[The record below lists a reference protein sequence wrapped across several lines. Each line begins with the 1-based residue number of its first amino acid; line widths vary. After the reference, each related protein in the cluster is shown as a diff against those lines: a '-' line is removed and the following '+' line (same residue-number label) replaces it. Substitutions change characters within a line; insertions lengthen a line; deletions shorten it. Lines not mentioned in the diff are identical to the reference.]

1 MTKKSRTRILLQSQ
15 VENAIRVTRSNRA
28 AAQYLRVSY
37 VLYKKFA
44 KLYKNHEGIPLYDL
58 HKNQS
63 GRGVSK
69 VHHNK
74 LKHELDDILLG
85 KHPSYSSAKLLRRL
99 INNGYIAEKCN
110 HCGYSQRRPTD
121 LKVPILLHHINGD
134 DNDHRRD
141 NLEILCYNCWY
152 VLVGN
157 LPKRILNPTA
167 KTYVTPEAKVIDPA
181 IQHDPL
187 SSTEEGIDILSDE
200 EKMDLIR
207 KIQGL

>member
-167 KTYVTPEAKVIDPA
+167 KTYVTPEAKVVDPA

>member
-1 MTKKSRTRILLQSQ
+1 MTKKSRTRVLLQSQ

-28 AAQYLRVSY
+28 AALYLRVSY
-37 VLYKKFA
+37 ILFKKFA
-44 KLYKNHEGIPLYDL
+44 KLYKNHEGIPLFDL

-85 KHPSYSSAKLLRRL
+85 KHPTYPTAKLVRRL
-99 INNGYIAEKCN
+99 ITNGYLAEKCN
-110 HCGYSQRRPTD
+110 HCGYSQRRATD
-121 LKVPILLHHINGD
+121 LKVPILLHHINGN

-141 NLEILCYNCWY
+141 NLELLCYNCWY

-157 LPKRILNPTA
+157 LPKRILNPNA
-167 KTYVTPEAKVIDPA
+167 KTYVTPEASIKDPE
-181 IQHDPL
+181 IKHDPQFAGMEA
-187 SSTEEGIDILSDE
+187 TEILTDE
-200 EKMDLIR
+200 EKMELIK

>member
-167 KTYVTPEAKVIDPA
+167 KTYVTPEAKVVDPA

-187 SSTEEGIDILSDE
+187 SSTEEGMDILSDE
-200 EKMDLIR
+200 EKMELIR

>member
-1 MTKKSRTRILLQSQ
+1 MQSQ
-15 VENAIRVTRSNRA
+15 IENAIKVTRSNRA

-44 KLYKNHEGIPLYDL
+44 KLYKNHEGIPLFDL

-69 VHHNK
+69 VHHSK
-74 LKHELDDILLG
+74 LKHSLDDVLLG
-85 KHPSYSSAKLLRRL
+85 KHPQYSSAKLLRRL
-99 INNGYIAEKCN
+99 INNGYVAEKCN

-134 DNDHRRD
+134 NNDHRRD
-141 NLEILCYNCWY
+141 NLEVLCYNCWY

-157 LPKRILNPTA
+157 LPKRILNPTT
-167 KTYVTPEAKVIDPA
+167 KTYVMPEAKVVDPN
-181 IQHDPL
+181 IKYDPSL
-187 SSTEEGIDILSDE
+187 PGSGDADILSDD
-200 EKMDLIR
+200 EKIELIK

>member
-85 KHPSYSSAKLLRRL
+85 KHPSYSSAKLIRRL
-99 INNGYIAEKCN
+99 ITNGYIAEKCN

-167 KTYVTPEAKVIDPA
+167 KTYVTPEAKVVDPA

-200 EKMDLIR
+200 EKMELIR